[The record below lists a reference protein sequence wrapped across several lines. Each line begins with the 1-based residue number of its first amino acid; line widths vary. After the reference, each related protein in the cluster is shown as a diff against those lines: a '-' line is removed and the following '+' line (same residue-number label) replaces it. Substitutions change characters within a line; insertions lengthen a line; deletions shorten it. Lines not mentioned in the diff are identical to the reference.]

1 MTWKVTKLYE
11 SGIESEAL
19 FPSRD
24 DALVHALK
32 YPENVES
39 FTIAREPIAS
49 EHSAA
54 AAKKWLMVSNL
65 RHSAAAAKKWLE
77 DHGGDLA
84 GYIERYGSKDDPNHY
99 GNGGEAIFAAD
110 LAELKRLEEKEN
122 AE

>member
-54 AAKKWLMVSNL
+54 AAKKWL
-65 RHSAAAAKKWLE
+65 E